1 MRSGYLGRNMADD
14 FDIIIIGAGI
24 AGTACALRCA
34 RAGLS
39 VLLLERGELPGSK
52 NLSGGRLYCHALA
65 ELLPHFQQSAPL
77 ERRITQESLA
87 LLTADGATTYSS
99 FQPGGD
105 SWSLLRARFDPWF
118 VSQAE
123 AEGVQCITGATVE
136 ALYRENGRICGVIC
150 DNETLRA
157 RYVVL
162 AEGANSELAERH
174 GLVPRPSPSSMALG
188 IKAVLALAQ
197 KTLEDRFRLEGNEGA
212 AMLFTGGV
220 CGDQPGGAFLYTNQD
235 TLSFGI
241 VCPLSLLGKSPVPA
255 AELLEH
261 LKSHPALRPLLRGS
275 ETLEYG
281 AHLVPEGGLHSMPV
295 QYGGDGWLLVGDAL
309 RTCINT
315 GFTVRGMDMALIGA
329 QAAAQTLIRAC
340 QQSAPQN
347 LFPQYH
353 RDIERSVLWE
363 VLQRYQHVPALL
375 QRPGWYRQWPAL
387 MENISRELW
396 LQGERPVPPLR
407 QIVWRH
413 LRRHGLRHLAGDL
426 LRSLRCL

>member
-1 MRSGYLGRNMADD
+1 MCSGSLGHKMADD

-24 AGTACALRCA
+24 AGTACALRCV

-65 ELLPHFQQSAPL
+65 ELLPNFQQSAPL

-87 LLTADGATTYSS
+87 LLTDGGATTYSS
-99 FQPGGD
+99 LQPSGD

-123 AEGVQCITGATVE
+123 AEGAQCITGATVE

-150 DNETLRA
+150 DNEILRA
-157 RYVVL
+157 RYVVV

-174 GLVPRPSPSSMALG
+174 SLLPRPSPLSMALG
-188 IKAVLALAQ
+188 IKAVLALEQ
-197 KTLEDRFRLEGNEGA
+197 KTLEDRFRLERNEGA

-220 CGDQPGGAFLYTNQD
+220 CGNFPGGAFLYTNQD

-241 VCPLSLLGKSPVPA
+241 VCPLSSLEKSPVPA
-255 AELLEH
+255 AKLLDH
-261 LKSHPALRPLLRGS
+261 LKAHTALRPLLRGS

-295 QYGGDGWLLVGDAL
+295 QYAGEGWLLVGDAL
-309 RTCINT
+309 RTCVNT
-315 GFTVRGMDMALIGA
+315 GFTVRGMDMALSGA
-329 QAAAQTLIRAC
+329 QAAAQTLIVAC
-340 QQSAPQN
+340 QQKAPQN
-347 LFPQYH
+347 LFSQYH
-353 RDIERSVLWE
+353 QNIERSQLWA
-363 VLQRYQHVPALL
+363 VLQRYRHVPALL

-387 MENISRELW
+387 VEDISRELW
-396 LQGERPVPPLR
+396 LQGECPTPPLR

-413 LRRHGLRHLAGDL
+413 LRRHGLLHLAGDL
-426 LRSLRCL
+426 VRSLRCL

>member
-1 MRSGYLGRNMADD
+1 MRSGYLGRKMADD

-87 LLTADGATTYSS
+87 LLTDDGATMYSS
-99 FQPGGD
+99 LQPGGD

-136 ALYRENGRICGVIC
+136 ALYRENGRVCGVIC
-150 DNETLRA
+150 DNETCAPATWCWLKGRTA
-157 RYVVL
+157 SWPSVRVYFPV
-162 AEGANSELAERH
+162 
-174 GLVPRPSPSSMALG
+174 RPPPPWRWASKRSWRWSKKRWRIVSALG
-188 IKAVLALAQ
+188 ITKVP
-197 KTLEDRFRLEGNEGA
+197 RCF
-212 AMLFTGGV
+212 
-220 CGDQPGGAFLYTNQD
+220 
-235 TLSFGI
+235 S
-241 VCPLSLLGKSPVPA
+241 PA
-255 AELLEH
+255 AFAEIYPAAH
-261 LKSHPALRPLLRGS
+261 SSIPIRIRSHSVSFVRSRWEKGPSRPPNCWNISNHTRPCALCCAVVKRWNM
-275 ETLEYG
+275 
-281 AHLVPEGGLHSMPV
+281 AHLVPEGGLHSMPE
-295 QYGGDGWLLVGDAL
+295 QYAGEGWLLVGDAL

-347 LFPQYH
+347 CFHSIIRRLSAVCCGRFFSATGTYP
-353 RDIERSVLWE
+353 RCCNA
-363 VLQRYQHVPALL
+363 PA
-375 QRPGWYRQWPAL
+375 GIAV
-387 MENISRELW
+387 
-396 LQGERPVPPLR
+396 G
-407 QIVWRH
+407 
-413 LRRHGLRHLAGDL
+413 RR
-426 LRSLRCL
+426 